1 MRTGILVAAFAVGTT
16 LCAAGCGA
24 CEPSSVQGNDG
35 AVASGA
41 AAALSAQPP
50 PSVGAHAHPPAQR
63 LACRAIAVDGDVH
76 LEVPAEA
83 GLVPLLIEGLV
94 PTEGWL
100 ALAKG
105 AKFVAKDPRT
115 TRETTFRGA
124 PGRARACVGYGEES
138 WIAAGGF
145 DSTMGSG
152 EAPGQEEWVVTPL
165 GVVRYAA
172 ATLSVDV
179 RPKDESI
186 AVTNGVAFLWAGD
199 DARIRATPVRGGAT
213 DGGATTKNAS
223 PARDETDGWIRLENA
238 SLSLSP
244 AAGPPDT
251 LDAAHAA
258 VEKCSSLGK
267 IAHDLTSTLMAGG
280 ADAAVI
286 TQQVTTRRLARAA
299 CDVAGLR
306 IGALP
311 PSEATLGL
319 GKSLAEAN
327 TAWTTIGP

>member
-1 MRTGILVAAFAVGTT
+1 
-16 LCAAGCGA
+16 
-24 CEPSSVQGNDG
+24 
-35 AVASGA
+35 VASGTA
-41 AAALSAQPP
+41 AAVSGQPLPSA
-50 PSVGAHAHPPAQR
+50 SAHAHPPAPR

-76 LEVPAEA
+76 LETLADA
-83 GLVPLLIEGLV
+83 GLVPLLIEGPV
-94 PTEGWL
+94 PIEGWL

-105 AKFVAKDPRT
+105 TRFVAKDPRT
-115 TRETTFRGA
+115 TRETTFRG
-124 PGRARACVGYGEES
+124 PGRARACVGYAEES
-138 WIAAGGF
+138 WITAGGF

-152 EAPGQEEWVVTPL
+152 ESPGQEEWVVTPL
-165 GVVRYAA
+165 AVVRYAA
-172 ATLSVDV
+172 AKLSVDV

-186 AVTNGVAFLWAGD
+186 AVTNGVAFLWASD
-199 DARIRATPVRGGAT
+199 DARVRPTPAK
-213 DGGATTKNAS
+213 DGTA
-223 PARDETDGWIRLENA
+223 DGWIRLENA
-238 SLSLSP
+238 STSLSP
-244 AAGPPDT
+244 TAGTPDT
-251 LDAAHAA
+251 LDAARAA
-258 VEKCSSLGK
+258 LDKCSSLAK
-267 IAHDLTSTLMAGG
+267 TAKDLTSTLMAGG